1 MVWWRFSENLKKTLD
16 NITMDAYTNG
26 EWNRQE
32 CIVSSVAECKKI
44 YGLGIDCSYRIVS
57 VEEMWGMEYINKE
70 ALEVI
75 TQKLKQ
81 GKRIE
86 MEYNHQKDELKIL
99 EHKITRIK
107 LGN

>member
-1 MVWWRFSENLKKTLD
+1 MYDIVYMLMEKR
-16 NITMDAYTNG
+16 TN
-26 EWNRQE
+26 
-32 CIVSSVAECKKI
+32 
-44 YGLGIDCSYRIVS
+44 
-57 VEEMWGMEYINKE
+57 MEYINKE

-107 LGN
+107 LGNK